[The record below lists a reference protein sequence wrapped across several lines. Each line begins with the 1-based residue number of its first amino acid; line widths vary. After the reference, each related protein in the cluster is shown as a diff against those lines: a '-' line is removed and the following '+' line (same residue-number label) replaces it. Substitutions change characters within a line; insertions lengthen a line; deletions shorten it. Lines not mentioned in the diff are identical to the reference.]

1 MAYIGYRRTIQLDF
15 NYDAVKQGVPKVNQ
29 QMALLNSEFNKA
41 SAQVK
46 ATGSALDKLTLQNQ
60 KAANQF
66 KLQQD
71 KVANLQ
77 KELVKL
83 TTAETKNERA
93 IASKKIELNNA
104 QAQLIK
110 YQTALRSSNNEL
122 EKSKTLTGKVKLAME
137 DFRMGAERA
146 GVDLDGLKTQ
156 FAALAAAVTAFT
168 TVTGAAFMDYEGDI
182 TLARNLMDESVM
194 SFGELDKGVRKLAD
208 DYGMTAAAMA
218 KSAEAALSSNVQTA
232 ESLEFLNTAA
242 RFAVATTSEL
252 TEANDRLLVT
262 TNVATSIMN
271 AYKMSV
277 DDMGGVL
284 DELILTQKLAKVTWE
299 DYNAQ
304 IGGLVAIGGQWGVS
318 LEEIN
323 ASLIL
328 QTQCGIDSATA
339 LTNTKNILTAIVKP
353 STQASEKAK
362 ELGLNFSMSALESK
376 GFANILM
383 DIVKAAN
390 KDSEAITQL
399 FGNVRG
405 LTGITVNATDSGKAY
420 AEVMEKLNNAAGT
433 LDQSFNNVTETTN
446 YKFDAAMARLK
457 NTLVDC
463 GDAISPLIDA
473 TASVIDAFSNIP
485 TPIIVATG
493 AIAAL
498 VAAVNI
504 GTKVWAA
511 MSAACGTV
519 GLLYTTIATKLGITT
534 AATTANTVANT
545 ANATSATAAATGL
558 GATSAAA
565 SVASARLG
573 AASATAGTATAS
585 LTAVGA
591 GGVTAGTGLMATG
604 TGASMAMGPILLII
618 AAIAALVVVIALVAG
633 NSKKMK
639 SELAAVGDTAKDVT
653 SQVTQAAD
661 SAEKQVRRMQKVA
674 NAKTHEST
682 YTTSGMKGSKHT
694 AIVDGFYSDPMDSV
708 RKEDLEYVQK
718 WGTMGIAGGNYVNGY
733 ATGTNYVPEDG
744 WYRVNEYG
752 QQERFLRRGTEVR
765 NGAQTR
771 LDAQNNKVDMTETNN
786 LLKQVIHAISSM
798 EHTVTDLP
806 KQQLRFSREGGY

>member
-46 ATGSALDKLTLQNQ
+46 ATGSALDKLNLQNQ

-77 KELVKL
+77 KELTKL

-110 YQTALRSSNNEL
+110 YQTALRASNNEL
-122 EKSKTLTGKVKLAME
+122 EKSKTLTGKAKLAME

-168 TVTGAAFMDYEGDI
+168 TVTGAAFMDYEGDM

-194 SFGELDKGVRKLAD
+194 SFEELDKGVRQLAD
-208 DYGMTAAAMA
+208 DYGITAAAMA
-218 KSAEAALSSNVQTA
+218 RSAEAALSSNVQTA

-284 DELILTQKLAKVTWE
+284 DELILTQKMAKVTWE

-328 QTQCGIDSATA
+328 QT
-339 LTNTKNILTAIVKP
+339 
-353 STQASEKAK
+353 
-362 ELGLNFSMSALESK
+362 
-376 GFANILM
+376 
-383 DIVKAAN
+383 
-390 KDSEAITQL
+390 
-399 FGNVRG
+399 
-405 LTGITVNATDSGKAY
+405 NATDSGKAY
-420 AEVMEKLNNAAGT
+420 AEVMEKLNHAAGT

-498 VAAVNI
+498 VATVNI

-511 MSAACGTV
+511 MSAA
-519 GLLYTTIATKLGITT
+519 
-534 AATTANTVANT
+534 
-545 ANATSATAAATGL
+545 
-558 GATSAAA
+558 
-565 SVASARLG
+565 
-573 AASATAGTATAS
+573 
-585 LTAVGA
+585 
-591 GGVTAGTGLMATG
+591 
-604 TGASMAMGPILLII
+604 
-618 AAIAALVVVIALVAG
+618 
-633 NSKKMK
+633 
-639 SELAAVGDTAKDVT
+639 
-653 SQVTQAAD
+653 
-661 SAEKQVRRMQKVA
+661 
-674 NAKTHEST
+674 
-682 YTTSGMKGSKHT
+682 
-694 AIVDGFYSDPMDSV
+694 
-708 RKEDLEYVQK
+708 
-718 WGTMGIAGGNYVNGY
+718 
-733 ATGTNYVPEDG
+733 
-744 WYRVNEYG
+744 G
-752 QQERFLRRGTEVR
+752 QQ
-765 NGAQTR
+765 
-771 LDAQNNKVDMTETNN
+771 
-786 LLKQVIHAISSM
+786 
-798 EHTVTDLP
+798 
-806 KQQLRFSREGGY
+806 

>member
-46 ATGSALDKLTLQNQ
+46 ATGSALDKLNLQNQ

-110 YQTALRSSNNEL
+110 YQTALRASNNEL
-122 EKSKTLTGKVKLAME
+122 EKSKTLTGKAKLAME

-194 SFGELDKGVRKLAD
+194 SFEELDKGVRKLAD
-208 DYGMTAAAMA
+208 DYGITAAAMA
-218 KSAEAALSSNVQTA
+218 RSAEAALSSNVKTA
-232 ESLEFLNTAA
+232 ESLEFLNTAT
-242 RFAVATTSEL
+242 RFAVATTSDL
-252 TEANDRLLVT
+252 SEANDRLFVS

-277 DDMGGVL
+277 EDIGAVMDQ
-284 DELILTQKLAKVTWE
+284 LILTQKMAKVTWE
-299 DYNAQ
+299 DYDAQ

-339 LTNTKNILTAIVKP
+339 LTNTKNILTAIVSP
-353 STQASEKAK
+353 AAQASEKAK
-362 ELGLNFSMSALESK
+362 ELGLDFSMSALQSK

-399 FGNVRG
+399 FGNIRG

-420 AEVMEKLNNAAGT
+420 AEVMEQLNNATGT

-473 TASVIDAFSNIP
+473 TASVMDVFSNIP
-485 TPIIVATG
+485 TPIIVTTG

-639 SELAAVGDTAKDVT
+639 SELASVGDTAKDVT
-653 SQVTQAAD
+653 SQVTKAAD

-674 NAKTHEST
+674 NAKTYEST
-682 YTTSGMKGSKHT
+682 YTTSGMKGGKHT

-718 WGTMGIAGGNYVNGY
+718 WGNMGITGGNYVNGY

>member
-1 MAYIGYRRTIQLDF
+1 M
-15 NYDAVKQGVPKVNQ
+15 
-29 QMALLNSEFNKA
+29 
-41 SAQVK
+41 
-46 ATGSALDKLTLQNQ
+46 GS
-60 KAANQF
+60 
-66 KLQQD
+66 
-71 KVANLQ
+71 
-77 KELVKL
+77 
-83 TTAETKNERA
+83 NER
-93 IASKKIELNNA
+93 S
-104 QAQLIK
+104 
-110 YQTALRSSNNEL
+110 
-122 EKSKTLTGKVKLAME
+122 
-137 DFRMGAERA
+137 
-146 GVDLDGLKTQ
+146 
-156 FAALAAAVTAFT
+156 
-168 TVTGAAFMDYEGDI
+168 
-182 TLARNLMDESVM
+182 
-194 SFGELDKGVRKLAD
+194 
-208 DYGMTAAAMA
+208 
-218 KSAEAALSSNVQTA
+218 
-232 ESLEFLNTAA
+232 
-242 RFAVATTSEL
+242 
-252 TEANDRLLVT
+252 
-262 TNVATSIMN
+262 
-271 AYKMSV
+271 
-277 DDMGGVL
+277 
-284 DELILTQKLAKVTWE
+284 
-299 DYNAQ
+299 
-304 IGGLVAIGGQWGVS
+304 
-318 LEEIN
+318 
-323 ASLIL
+323 
-328 QTQCGIDSATA
+328 
-339 LTNTKNILTAIVKP
+339 
-353 STQASEKAK
+353 
-362 ELGLNFSMSALESK
+362 
-376 GFANILM
+376 
-383 DIVKAAN
+383 
-390 KDSEAITQL
+390 
-399 FGNVRG
+399 
-405 LTGITVNATDSGKAY
+405 
-420 AEVMEKLNNAAGT
+420 
-433 LDQSFNNVTETTN
+433 
-446 YKFDAAMARLK
+446 
-457 NTLVDC
+457 
-463 GDAISPLIDA
+463 
-473 TASVIDAFSNIP
+473 
-485 TPIIVATG
+485 
-493 AIAAL
+493 
-498 VAAVNI
+498 
-504 GTKVWAA
+504 WAA

-639 SELAAVGDTAKDVT
+639 SELASVGDTAKDVT
-653 SQVTQAAD
+653 SQVTKAAD

-674 NAKTHEST
+674 NAKAT
-682 YTTSGMKGSKHT
+682 YKFILSLTTSGMKGGKHT